1 MTDRYIKVE
10 GGGGENNDK
19 KYWRTLWMA
28 LMLPAS
34 TTHDQGGLKIALLE
48 SLVDVGTWKL
58 AVYRN
63 Y

>member
-1 MTDRYIKVE
+1 MTHFMDA
-10 GGGGENNDK
+10 G
-19 KYWRTLWMA
+19 
-28 LMLPAS
+28 PS

-63 Y
+63 YYLGTP